1 MIKPMSYGEAL
12 AAVAARD
19 ERIAALETKIAAL
32 EPEIA
37 ARDERIAALEA
48 EHEDLQQTSTVR
60 RLGQILARI
69 EAGDI
74 KQAVAALQSLGDL
87 YSPSVCI
94 DPGGTKPDGSPVGPW
109 SRRHEARRLAS
120 RAVG

>member
-1 MIKPMSYGEAL
+1 MSYGEAL
-12 AAVAARD
+12 AAV
-19 ERIAALETKIAAL
+19 
-32 EPEIA
+32 A

-109 SRRHEARRLAS
+109 DEEADGCFDGRWVDYPPGPILED
-120 RAVG
+120 